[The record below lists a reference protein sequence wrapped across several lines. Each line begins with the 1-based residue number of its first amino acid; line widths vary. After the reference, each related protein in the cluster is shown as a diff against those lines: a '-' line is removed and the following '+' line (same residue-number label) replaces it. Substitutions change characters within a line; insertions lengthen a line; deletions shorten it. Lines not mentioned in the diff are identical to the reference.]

1 MPPCG
6 TIYMLGARAAAI
18 VRVRIAALVV
28 GIDVAKP
35 RVAAV
40 VVVAAATGKALT
52 NAWIQTVQITARSLS
67 VPISGLRASNYL

>member
-1 MPPCG
+1 
-6 TIYMLGARAAAI
+6 MLGAGAAPI
-18 VRVRIAALVV
+18 VVVGVAALVV
-28 GIDVAKP
+28 GIDIAKP

-67 VPISGLRASNYL
+67 VPISGLMESNYL